1 MIVRGESTIIDYN
14 APFDQGLKQSKI
26 GENGYNTEIEI
37 IDCVLKPLPKK
48 KKYK

>member
-1 MIVRGESTIIDYN
+1 MPYITARHDSPSSAAT
-14 APFDQGLKQSKI
+14 LKQSKI

-37 IDCVLKPLPKK
+37 IDVHWSGYQKR